1 MYITYRL
8 KKIMD
13 VCAILHCKWIFI
25 KSYVLYIKMGKWHF
39 YTYTCTHSLYG
50 HYLYQLYDG
59 LSDNFIVN
67 DKLIRSDLHYF
78 PILGPEG
85 IKHYNY

>member
-1 MYITYRL
+1 
-8 KKIMD
+8 
-13 VCAILHCKWIFI
+13 
-25 KSYVLYIKMGKWHF
+25 MGKWHS

-59 LSDNFIVN
+59 ISDNFLVN
-67 DKLIRSDLHYF
+67 DRLIRSDLHYF

-85 IKHYNY
+85 NTTLQLLERNSIKERFLYKMVHTHT